1 MSQQLT
7 LAGIVRPTVL
17 GVGGC
22 SGSGKTTLAREL
34 AEQLSATLF
43 PLDFYYRDL
52 AHLSAAKRNSY
63 NFDHPDSLEHD
74 LIVDH
79 VQDLRDGRGINRPTY
94 DFSTHSRVAGVTK
107 HIEPQ
112 GFLIVE
118 GILALH
124 YPELL
129 PLYDFTVYVDAPH
142 DVCLMRRIHRDTRD
156 RGRTEASVREQ
167 FEVHARPMADT
178 FVVPSRDT
186 ADLTVL
192 GTEALDWSIELV
204 LAGLHKRGL
213 LRDTHRLSYRVP

>member
-7 LAGIVRPTVL
+7 LAGIVRPIVL

-34 AEQLSATLF
+34 ANQLEAALF

-52 AHLSAAKRNSY
+52 AHLSAAERNTY
-63 NFDHPDSLEHD
+63 NFDHPESLEHD

-94 DFSTHSRVAGVTK
+94 DFSTHSRVAGVTE
-107 HIEPQ
+107 HMEPQ

-124 YPELL
+124 YKALL
-129 PLYDFTVYVDAPH
+129 PLYDYTVYVDAPH
-142 DVCLMRRIHRDTRD
+142 DVCLMRRIHRDTRE

-167 FEVHARPMADT
+167 FEIHAKPMADT
-178 FVVPSRDT
+178 YVVPSRNA
-186 ADLTVL
+186 ADLTVS

-204 LAGLHKRGL
+204 LAALQQRGL
-213 LRDTHRLSYRVP
+213 LRDRHTAP